1 MHVLQNG
8 NRIEEYIRNC
18 TKRLKKLILDL
29 KVTPFFDLMERTKKT
44 LKVENPNLANNE
56 YLQQIYN

>member
-18 TKRLKKLILDL
+18 TKRFKKLILDL
-29 KVTPFFDLMERTKKT
+29 KVTSEPFFDLMERTKKNFEGR
-44 LKVENPNLANNE
+44 KPQSRE
-56 YLQQIYN
+56 